1 MQVHAANPSYLQSKG
16 SCSRSLGPVRLQS
29 QHIPGGYSPR
39 YPDTVVVGAGLKG
52 AKGLTFATALLSNDS
67 ALPGSFLP
75 GLQTCSAKIYCQP
88 YL

>member
-1 MQVHAANPSYLQSKG
+1 MLQIHPIYKVKGVAVAPWDRCASSPST
-16 SCSRSLGPVRLQS
+16 SLGDI
-29 QHIPGGYSPR
+29 HR